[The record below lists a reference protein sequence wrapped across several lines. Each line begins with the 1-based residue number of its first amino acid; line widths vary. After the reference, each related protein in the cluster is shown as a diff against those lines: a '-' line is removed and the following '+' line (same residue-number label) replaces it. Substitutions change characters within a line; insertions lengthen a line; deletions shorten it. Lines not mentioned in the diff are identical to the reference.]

1 MGENWFRRCVALY
14 RNRQKTR
21 ALRRVIVFA
30 IGLCGSSTCL
40 AFLLASVA
48 GLGEPISAEK
58 ISAKV
63 ADIPLASKEVA
74 KYFPFH
80 IGSSWTYSFKQ
91 STEEGSGSQ
100 MRTRKV
106 TGHYSETVVSLDQ
119 SFGNSVQLAGVK
131 RDGDP
136 PSYASC
142 PVEKDLRSPD
152 HTKPDFWYVTDRYR
166 VFIVCTQQDAG
177 KLVST
182 LGNSPSGKIS
192 NFGPD
197 YVLPFKSGETW
208 GADPDT
214 APRDDNFYEWAVEG
228 QGDITVPAGKYKG
241 CYSIIFRTLPD
252 HEIKDICPGV
262 GLVATRSL
270 GEYAIKD
277 ICPGVGLVAD
287 EYEHHGTLDEHRV
300 ELTHYSSGAVRKAQ

>member
-1 MGENWFRRCVALY
+1 MRYRIAGWALGGVL
-14 RNRQKTR
+14 
-21 ALRRVIVFA
+21 LRGITFA
-30 IGLCGSSTCL
+30 IVLCGSL
-40 AFLLASVA
+40 IAPALLSA
-48 GLGEPISAEK
+48 GFANRGEPILSEK
-58 ISAKV
+58 ASEKV
-63 ADIPLASKEVA
+63 ADVALASKEVA
-74 KYFPFH
+74 KYFPLH
-80 IGSSWTYSFKQ
+80 LGSRWTYSFKQ
-91 STEEGSGSQ
+91 SMEEGSGSQ

-106 TGHYSETVVSLDQ
+106 IGHYSETVVSLDQ
-119 SFGNSVQLAGVK
+119 SFGNSVQLVGVK

-136 PSYASC
+136 PSYVSC
-142 PVEKDLRSPD
+142 PVEKDFRSPD
-152 HTKPDFWYVTDRYR
+152 RTKPDFWYVTDRYR

-182 LGNSPSGKIS
+182 LGNSPSEEIS

-197 YVLPFKSGETW
+197 YVLPFRPGETW

-262 GLVATRSL
+262 GLVA
-270 GEYAIKD
+270 
-277 ICPGVGLVAD
+277 D